1 MWVFRFDLCG
11 HQHVQSL
18 LVSLA
23 LLLHCLGS
31 TLGGCALSEPR
42 QPWSGARDSGCGA
55 GEAAR
60 EVTLLPGHCVLQ
72 PTRDHRVNKLSV
84 GSLGGRGCARVCV
97 CVCVWVS
104 SKSCCCSVS
113 RSVFR
118 KCSSCL
124 SRGWMFVLHAGMKY
138 SLRDMIFRPVCAGG
152 VSAVQT
158 HLINIIS
165 QHRHWQALVYRQK
178 KLM

>member
-97 CVCVWVS
+97 CVCVCECQV
-104 SKSCCCSVS
+104 KV
-113 RSVFR
+113 VVV
-118 KCSSCL
+118 L
-124 SRGWMFVLHAGMKY
+124 SPGAFLENVLH
-138 SLRDMIFRPVCAGG
+138 
-152 VSAVQT
+152 VSAGDEC
-158 HLINIIS
+158 LCYMLGWNIHYGIWSSGLCVPEVWALFKHIS
-165 QHRHWQALVYRQK
+165 SISFLSIATDKH
-178 KLM
+178 